1 VKKARA
7 QRMRALGARK
17 KSEFCSSFL
26 GRRVSVLV
34 EEKVDDASGF
44 RRGFSRN
51 YLPVILPA
59 GADAPNREVDVEL
72 NGWREGWL
80 TGIISR
86 RDADLPAL
94 AAFSQ

>member
-1 VKKARA
+1 
-7 QRMRALGARK
+7 MRALGVRMK
-17 KSEFCSSFL
+17 NEFCSSFL

-34 EEKVDDASGF
+34 EEKVDGASGF

-59 GADAPNREVDVEL
+59 GTDSSNREVDVEL

-80 TGIISR
+80 TGIDFER
-86 RDADLPAL
+86 GTDLSARGRL
-94 AAFSQ
+94 AGFLR